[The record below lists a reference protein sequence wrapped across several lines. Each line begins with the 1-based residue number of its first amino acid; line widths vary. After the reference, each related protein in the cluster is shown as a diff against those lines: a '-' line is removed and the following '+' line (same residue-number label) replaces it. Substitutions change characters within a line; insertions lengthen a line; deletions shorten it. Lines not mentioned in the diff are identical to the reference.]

1 MGLFPEIY
9 RAWMTI
15 DSDLY
20 LWDFRDGSDLSFYD
34 GLKESII
41 TMALVPVRPN
51 VFRASIQ
58 YLLCV
63 STVSSIVILG
73 FITSP
78 ETKSPES
85 PGMKA
90 PKNHVP
96 KIPALI
102 NLF

>member
-1 MGLFPEIY
+1 MNFCILPGLHCSSVLH
-9 RAWMTI
+9 R
-15 DSDLY
+15 
-20 LWDFRDGSDLSFYD
+20 SDLSFYD

-78 ETKSPES
+78 ETKSSENPGNLSEGFES
-85 PGMKA
+85 F
-90 PKNHVP
+90 
-96 KIPALI
+96 AL
-102 NLF
+102 LRKSKVY